1 MPLTKSDSP
10 NLLLSGIKALFYDT
24 LTKISA
30 GSEAER
36 IAMLVESGKDQE
48 KYAWLGS
55 VPKMRE
61 FVGERQINAMIES
74 SYTIVNK
81 TWESTLGVDRTALE
95 DDLYGQIRI
104 RVQSLAM
111 EAKRHVEELVFTLLA
126 SGFSSTCF
134 DGQYFFDTDH
144 VTPGAEYQTSQ
155 SNKGTTA
162 LSASSLQTA
171 ITAMAKFK
179 DDRGR
184 PMGISA
190 DTLVVPPDLE
200 WTARE
205 ILSSVYWPDSTGTSA
220 YQKLPNNVMKDRL
233 ELVVSPYLSDTSD
246 WFVLCSNGIIK
257 PLILQRRTPVE
268 FESLEGASESGFLR
282 DQYLYGVRSRYNAG
296 FGMWQFAYGSQVS

>member
-1 MPLTKSDSP
+1 MPLTRSDMP
-10 NLLLSGIKALFYDT
+10 NLLLPGIKALFFET
-24 LTKISA
+24 LGGLNY
-30 GSEAER
+30 GSDWER
-36 IAMLVESGKDQE
+36 LAMLVESGKDQE

-74 SYTIVNK
+74 SYSIVNK
-81 TWESTLGVDRTALE
+81 TWESTLGIDRAAIE
-95 DDLYGQIRI
+95 DDQYGQIRI
-104 RVQSLAM
+104 RVQSLAQ
-111 EAKRHVEELVFTLLA
+111 EARRHVEELVFGLLA

-144 VTPGAEYQTSQ
+144 VTVGAEYQVAQ
-155 SNKGTTA
+155 SNKGTAA
-162 LSASSLQTA
+162 LSSAALQAA

-190 DTLVVPPDLE
+190 DTLAVPPDLE

-205 ILSSVYWPDSTGTSA
+205 ILESVYWPDSTGTTA
-220 YQKLPNNVMKDRL
+220 YQKMPNNVLKGRL
-233 ELVVSPYLSDTSD
+233 ELVVSPYLADTND
-246 WFVLCSNGIIK
+246 WFVLCTRGIIK

-268 FESLEGASESGFLR
+268 FESLDGNTESGFMR
-282 DQYLYGVRSRYNAG
+282 DQFLYGVRSRYNAG
-296 FGMWQFAYGSQVS
+296 FGMWQFAYGSQV